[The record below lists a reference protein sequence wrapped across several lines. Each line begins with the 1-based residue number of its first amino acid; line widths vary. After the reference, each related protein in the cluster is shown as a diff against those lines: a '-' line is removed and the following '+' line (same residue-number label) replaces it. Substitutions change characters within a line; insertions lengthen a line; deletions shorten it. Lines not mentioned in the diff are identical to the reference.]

1 MPETNNDGDAQT
13 LRDLQQRVRDTIK
26 QRTDIER
33 QLANPDTLRSA
44 AARAYRDR
52 DAVTSPLLEEARD
65 KVAAD
70 ITELHKQWRDIDRTA
85 RDTDRI
91 QDFLDEAPDHIKA
104 HRDAIEAALP
114 TARETRARI
123 GRDLTAAGLQ
133 TILPEEASTDG
144 TR

>member
-1 MPETNNDGDAQT
+1 MPETNIAGDTQT
-13 LRDLQQRVRDTIK
+13 LRDLEQRVRDTIK

-70 ITELHKQWRDIDRTA
+70 IAELHKQWRDIDRTA
-85 RDTDRI
+85 RDIDRI
-91 QDFLDEAPDHIKA
+91 HDLLDDAPDHITA
-104 HRDAIEAALP
+104 HRDAIKAALP
-114 TARETRARI
+114 AARETRSRVGKDIA
-123 GRDLTAAGLQ
+123 AAGLQ
-133 TILPEEASTDG
+133 TILPEEAP
-144 TR
+144 RR